1 MKSVSL
7 HTLGCKLNY
16 SETSTIAKDFSLK
29 GFVLKNFGEPSD
41 IFVLNT
47 CSVTGNADR
56 ECRQIVRSVLRN
68 NPETYVI
75 VTGCY
80 AQLQPEEIA
89 GIYGVDLVLGI
100 QEKFKLFDYIDNY
113 EKKEFSCIYSTPVEE
128 IKDFGEAFSADTDS
142 RTRAFLKIQ
151 DGCNYKCSFCTIPRA
166 RGKSRSLAI
175 DKVITNAQ
183 KIIDAGYK
191 EIVLTGVN
199 TGDYNYPLPAS
210 RGEREASELPAS
222 RFARRAQGEG
232 ITNYELKKSS
242 LKLESEYSKSLPA
255 PRLRQAGEIPNSK
268 LIDVLYEL
276 DKLDIER
283 IRISSIEPNLL
294 TDEIISLYE
303 TSEKFCNHF
312 HIPLQSGDPEVLKL
326 MRRRYNTEYY
336 KELIFKLNDRIKG
349 IGIGVDIIVG
359 FPGETDKHFNNTL
372 NFLESLPISYLH
384 VFNYSERRN
393 TDAINFPGKVDVK
406 ERKRRSEILRS
417 LSNKKRFD
425 FYSKFIGSE
434 QTVLFETRKSDD
446 FVEGFTTNYIR
457 VKANSDGLIGNTIC
471 RVMLNETDSVR
482 PVASVIL
489 N

>member
-29 GFVLKNFGEPSD
+29 GFVLKNFGDPSD

-47 CSVTGNADR
+47 CSVTENADR
-56 ECRQIVRSVLRN
+56 ECRQIVRSVLRK

-80 AQLQPEEIA
+80 AQLQPNEIS
-89 GIYGVDLVLGI
+89 GIKGVDLVLGI
-100 QEKFKLFDYIDNY
+100 NEKFKLFDYIDNY
-113 EKKEFSCIYSTPVEE
+113 EKKELSCIYRSQVEE
-128 IKDFGEAFSADTDS
+128 IKEFDEAFSADTDS

-151 DGCNYKCSFCTIPRA
+151 DGCNYKCSFCTIPLA

-175 DKVITNAQ
+175 NKVIDNAK

-199 TGDYNYPLPAS
+199 TGDYNY
-210 RGEREASELPAS
+210 
-222 RFARRAQGEG
+222 
-232 ITNYELKKSS
+232 ELK
-242 LKLESEYSKSLPA
+242 E
-255 PRLRQAGEIPNSK
+255 AGENLANENSKFQIPNSK

-276 DKLDIER
+276 DKLNIER

-294 TDEIISLYE
+294 TDEIISLYQ

-326 MRRRYNTEYY
+326 MRRRYNTNYY
-336 KELIFKLNDRIKG
+336 KELIFKLNKKVNDL
-349 IGIGVDIIVG
+349 GIGVDVIVG
-359 FPGETDKHFNNTL
+359 FPGETEKHFNSTF
-372 NFLESLPISYLH
+372 NFLETLPISYLH
-384 VFNYSERRN
+384 VFSYSERRN
-393 TDAINFPGKVDVK
+393 TDAINFSGKVDVK

-425 FYSKFIGSE
+425 FYSKFIGTE
-434 QTVLFETRKSDD
+434 QTVLFETRKNDD
-446 FVEGFTTNYIR
+446 FIEGFTTNYIR
-457 VKANSDGLIGNTIC
+457 VKVKSDDSIENKIC
-471 RVMLNETDSVR
+471 KVKLNETDGVR
-482 PVASVIL
+482 PVVSEIL